1 MPLPESAR
9 RFPRSGIATPH
20 YLASATGLATLAQG
34 GNAVD
39 AIVAANLA
47 LGVVAPYFCGYGGDV
62 FAIVWD
68 GSAHGYVGSGHSA
81 ATASVDALRGEGL
94 EHMPYFGGHSVTVP
108 GGPRGWFDLLE
119 RWGTKSFGE
128 LSEAAVGYARD
139 GFEPTVRGHDMITQS
154 SIFYPPE
161 FEWPAMYDGATVGG
175 RLRQPALAELIERL
189 AAGGPDAYY
198 RGEVAE
204 TIAATIQQRGGLI
217 TADDIA
223 AHRGEWVDPI
233 RAGFRDVEIL
243 ELPPPTQGVTAL
255 EMLRIVDGIELP
267 PDGPERQ
274 HLLIEAAK
282 LAFADRDTYVSD
294 PRHMRVDPAAILAD
308 DWIAARRARID
319 PSRAS
324 SPEPYRAPT
333 GGTAYLCAAD
343 ADGLLVSLIQSNFL
357 GFGSGI
363 HVDRFGINLN
373 NRGSSFNLTEGH
385 ANAIAPTK
393 RPMHTLIPA
402 LGLRDGDPWLVFGS
416 MGGDAQP
423 LIHLQLL
430 TRILDDHTELQAA
443 LAAPRFNVDA
453 GRWRVKTEWHMPA
466 ETVAGLEAFGHR
478 VESIGPLDVGVG
490 HAHAIEL
497 GPEGGYAVATDPRAE
512 GAALG
517 L

>member
-1 MPLPESAR
+1 MPLAESAR
-9 RFPRSGIATPH
+9 RFPQSGIATPH
-20 YLASATGLATLAQG
+20 YLASAAGLATLARG

-68 GSAHGYVGSGHSA
+68 GRAHGYVGSGHSA
-81 ATASVDALRGEGL
+81 AAASIDALRGEGL
-94 EHMPYFGGHSVTVP
+94 EHMPYFNGHSVTVP

-128 LSEAAVGYARD
+128 LSQAAIGYARD
-139 GFEPTVRGHDMITQS
+139 GFEPTVRGQGMITEAGM
-154 SIFYPPE
+154 FYGPG
-161 FEWPAMYDGATVGG
+161 FEWPAMYSEATVGT
-175 RLRQPALAELIERL
+175 RLRQPALAGLIERL
-189 AAGGPDAYY
+189 AEGGPDAYY
-198 RGEVAE
+198 QGEVAE
-204 TIAATIQQRGGLI
+204 TIAATIQRRGGLI

-233 RAGFRDVEIL
+233 RAGFRGAEIL

-255 EMLRIVDGIELP
+255 EMLRIVDGFELP

-274 HLLIEAAK
+274 HLLVEAAK

-294 PRHMRVDPAAILAD
+294 PRHMTVDAAAMLAD
-308 DWIAARRARID
+308 DWTGDRRARID
-319 PSRAS
+319 PRRAS
-324 SPEPYRAPT
+324 SPEPYRVPT

-343 ADGLLVSLIQSNFL
+343 SDGLLVSLIQSNFL

-363 HVDRFGINLN
+363 HVDEFGINLN
-373 NRGSSFNLTEGH
+373 NRGSSFNLSEGH

-402 LGLRDGDPWLVFGS
+402 LGLRDGEPWLVFGS

-430 TRILDDHTELQAA
+430 TRILDDRTELQAA
-443 LAAPRFNVDA
+443 LTAPRFNVEA

-466 ETVAGLEAFGHR
+466 ETVAGLESLGHR
-478 VESIGPLDVGVG
+478 VESIGPLEMGVG

-497 GPEGGYAVATDPRAE
+497 GPDGGYAVATDPRAE